1 MIHLYVYEHQTN
13 QAFVWKRRTF
23 SWSERSVD
31 FRASHGYAANPN
43 DERNF
48 LECEWFDYAVDCM
61 AFHVNVSRAR
71 RQSVVYE
78 SCVVKLKWI
87 SIFVSQCTYELSIQ
101 QRILSSARL
110 TLL

>member
-31 FRASHGYAANPN
+31 FRASYSHGYAASPN
-43 DERNF
+43 DELNF
-48 LECEWFDYAVDCM
+48 LECEWSDYAVDCM
-61 AFHVNVSRAR
+61 AFQVNVSRAR
-71 RQSVVYE
+71 RVE
-78 SCVVKLKWI
+78 KLKWI